1 MGDSKPGRAAVGPWV
16 LPTEAQLLGSD
27 EIWGRFTRQ
36 YHDRQCANRFT
47 CYARQ
52 DGGEPIAIRQWGA
65 WKLYIAVLRIKG
77 EL

>member
-1 MGDSKPGRAAVGPWV
+1 MGDSKPGRAAAGPWADV
-16 LPTEAQLLGSD
+16 TKEELIGSTEAWTS
-27 EIWGRFTRQ
+27 FTKQ

-52 DGGEPIAIRQWGA
+52 DRGEPIAIRQWGA
-65 WKLYIAVLRIKG
+65 WKLYIAVLRITG